1 MILVAGGT
9 GTLGRV
15 VVARLTADG
24 HEVPVLTRDP
34 GHAEGME
41 ADVAIGDVRDARSL
55 AAASRGCSVVVSA
68 VHGFLGGRGAGPEH
82 IDHQGNAALLHAAV
96 DAGVEH
102 IVLLSVYDAR
112 PDHPMELHRA
122 KYAAEL
128 DLHASGLAW
137 TVLRPTSYI
146 ETWIPLVA
154 GKLVSG
160 GPALVLG
167 HGDNPINFVSVQD
180 VAMFVERAITDPALR
195 NRTIDLVGSDNLSLN
210 QLARRL
216 DATRVRHVPRAGLRV
231 ASVLLAPVAP
241 GAARAARAAA
251 VMDTTDMAAE
261 AAPLRAAFPELTWH
275 AAADVANS
283 WAAEHGRHSVR
294 HG

>member
-15 VVARLTADG
+15 VVARLTAEG
-24 HEVPVLTRDP
+24 HEVRVLTRDARR
-34 GHAEGME
+34 AEGLD
-41 ADVAIGDVRDARSL
+41 ADLAIGDVRDARSV
-55 AAASRGCSVVVSA
+55 AAATRGCSVVVSA

-102 IVLLSVYDAR
+102 VVLLSVYGAR

-128 DLHASGLAW
+128 ELHASGLAW

-154 GKLVSG
+154 GKLTSG

-180 VAMFVERAITDPALR
+180 VAMLVERAITDPALR
-195 NRTIDLVGSDNLSLN
+195 NRTIDLIGSDNLSLTE
-210 QLARRL
+210 LARRL
-216 DATRVRHVPRAGLRV
+216 DATRVRHVPRAGLRI
-231 ASVLLAPVAP
+231 ASVLLGPVAP
-241 GAARAARAAA
+241 AAARAARAAIE
-251 VMDTTDMAAE
+251 MDTTHMAAD
-261 AAPLRAAFPELTWH
+261 ATPLRTAFPELTWH
-275 AAADVANS
+275 PAADVANS
-283 WAAEHGRHSVR
+283 WASEHTQHRLR

>member
-1 MILVAGGT
+1 LILVAGGT

-15 VVARLTADG
+15 VVARLTAEG
-24 HEVPVLTRDP
+24 HEVRVLTRDAP
-34 GHAEGME
+34 RAEGLA
-41 ADVAIGDVRDARSL
+41 ADVAPGDVRDARSV
-55 AAASRGCSVVVSA
+55 AAATRGCSAVVSA

-102 IVLLSVYDAR
+102 LILLSVYDAR
-112 PDHPMELHRA
+112 PDHPLELHRA

-128 DLHASGLAW
+128 DLHTSGLAW

-154 GKLVSG
+154 GKLTSG

-180 VAMFVERAITDPALR
+180 VAMLVERAITDPALR
-195 NRTIDLVGSDNLSLN
+195 NRTIDLIGSDNLSMTE
-210 QLARRL
+210 LARQL
-216 DATRVRHVPRAGLRV
+216 GATRVRHVPRAGQRA

-241 GAARAARAAA
+241 AAARAARAAA
-251 VMDTTDMAAE
+251 VMDTTDMTADAG
-261 AAPLRAAFPELTWH
+261 PLRAAFPDLTWH
-275 AAADVANS
+275 SAADVANK
-283 WAAEHGRHSVR
+283 WTAGHGVR
-294 HG
+294 HA